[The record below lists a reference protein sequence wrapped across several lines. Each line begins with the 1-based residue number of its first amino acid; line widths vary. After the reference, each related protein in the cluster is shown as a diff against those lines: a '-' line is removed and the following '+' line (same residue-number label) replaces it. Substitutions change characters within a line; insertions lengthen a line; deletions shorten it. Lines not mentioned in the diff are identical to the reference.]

1 MASTLQ
7 PPNDCPNCL
16 QEKSSVKIADGIAS
30 GGNHDHI
37 DDFVLYATFSGPAS
51 IGQIVDTKAPD
62 RHTASAQPSVSVRPV
77 GRISDL
83 DVLPLSEIKDERH
96 VFLIDSEKTVSVDVM
111 DLIRVCL
118 SKQVESY
125 APGELFSTFAWIIS
139 ILEGCIIFIDG
150 NVVTLNPIMPCRRLN
165 YSYSIMGTRG
175 NVSWRRRSCR
185 RANLF
190 PASIHSHYWYTYM
203 SFKK

>member
-1 MASTLQ
+1 MVSHRVETMITLTTSYFMQ
-7 PPNDCPNCL
+7 
-16 QEKSSVKIADGIAS
+16 
-30 GGNHDHI
+30 
-37 DDFVLYATFSGPAS
+37 PAS
-51 IGQIVDTKAPD
+51 IDQIVDTKASD

-96 VFLIDSEKTVSVDVM
+96 VFLTDSEKTVSVDVT

-118 SKQVESY
+118 AKQVESY
-125 APGELFSTFAWIIS
+125 APGELFSTPAWIIS

-165 YSYSIMGTRG
+165 YSYSKCFKFLASSRSLVGKSRVKTRDVKVAG
-175 NVSWRRRSCR
+175 LAACR
-185 RANLF
+185 PYLVISR
-190 PASIHSHYWYTYM
+190 
-203 SFKK
+203 